1 MTPHRT
7 EKRRP
12 GRRRLW
18 LIPIFAVLLA
28 AAVAGAL
35 LRPFLAGREAE
46 NELTET
52 SPTPSVSQTEEEG
65 QPSLDAQAS
74 PAPSGSQSEERTEQ
88 ESPSSQET
96 AQPAPTLEQQA
107 QNLLD
112 GMSLREKVLQM
123 FLVTPEQLTG
133 VSGSVTRAGETTRA
147 ALEEYPV
154 GGVVYFAKNLR
165 TPDQVKQMLSDIQDM
180 APLGLFLA
188 VDEEGGSVA
197 RMGNNSAMGMTQFP
211 DMGEIKSASM
221 AYYVGTTIGGELG
234 EYGFNLDFAPVA
246 DVDSNPDNP
255 VIGSR
260 AFSSDP
266 QTAAELVAA
275 CTDGFLDSGI
285 LCTLKHFPGH
295 GDTDTDSHSGAA
307 VSDKSLE
314 ELEACELLPF
324 QAWIDAGA
332 QLVMVS
338 HISLPAVTGDM
349 TPSSLS
355 YEITTVLLRDE
366 LGFDGLTITDSMSM
380 QAITDSYFADEA
392 AVKAIQAGIDII
404 LMPEDLDAAVQGV
417 LSAVADGTITEQ
429 RIDESVLRIL
439 QVKLEQGICPMN
451 SA

>member
-18 LIPIFAVLLA
+18 LIPVFAVLLA
-28 AAVAGAL
+28 TAVAGAL

-52 SPTPSVSQTEEEG
+52 SPTPSVSQTEEED
-65 QPSLDAQAS
+65 QPSQDAQAS
-74 PAPSGSQSEERTEQ
+74 PAPSGSQPEERTEQ

-96 AQPAPTLEQQA
+96 AQPTPTLEQQA
-107 QNLLD
+107 QNLLES
-112 GMSLREKVLQM
+112 MSLREKVLQM

-197 RMGNNSAMGMTQFP
+197 RMGNNSAMGMTRFP

-314 ELEACELLPF
+314 DLETCELLPF
-324 QAWIDAGA
+324 QAGIDAGA

-380 QAITDSYFADEA
+380 QAITDSYTADEA

-439 QVKLEQGICPMN
+439 QVKLEQGICPMS

>member
-18 LIPIFAVLLA
+18 LIPVFAVLLA
-28 AAVAGAL
+28 TAVAGAL

-52 SPTPSVSQTEEEG
+52 SPTPSVSQTEEED
-65 QPSLDAQAS
+65 QPSQDAQAS
-74 PAPSGSQSEERTEQ
+74 PAPSGSQPEERTEQ

-96 AQPAPTLEQQA
+96 AQPTPTLEQQA
-107 QNLLD
+107 QNLLES
-112 GMSLREKVLQM
+112 MSLREKVLQM

-197 RMGNNSAMGMTQFP
+197 RMGNNSAMGMTRFS

-314 ELEACELLPF
+314 DLETCELLPF
-324 QAWIDAGA
+324 QAGIDAGA

-380 QAITDSYFADEA
+380 QAITDSYTADEA

-439 QVKLEQGICPMN
+439 QVKLEQGICPMS

>member
-7 EKRRP
+7 KKRRP
-12 GRRRLW
+12 DRRRLW
-18 LIPIFAVLLA
+18 LIPVFAVLLA

-35 LRPFLAGREAE
+35 LRPFLAGQEAE

-96 AQPAPTLEQQA
+96 AQPALTLEQQA

-154 GGVVYFAKNLR
+154 GGIVYFAKNLR
-165 TPDQVKQMLSDIQDM
+165 TPDQVKQMLSDIQDI

-307 VSDKSLE
+307 VSNKSLE

-324 QAWIDAGA
+324 QAGIDAGA

-380 QAITDSYFADEA
+380 QAITDSYSADEA